1 MAVSTVAG
9 MRGAVSLAIALS
21 VPAASATEGEIAGRD
36 EIVFVTAGVIMLSL
50 LVQGPLLPA
59 IVRWARFP
67 VDHREDEEYELA
79 ERAISGAA
87 LAALDDLAAE
97 HGVGQEIRDKV
108 RAEGYQMLEF
118 SNARALAR
126 EQAIVDAEAQAL
138 DVLLDEPDPLGS
150 GNSMSEAAGDTSGG
164 GSDAAQTVLRLPD
177 ATLVDADGQSPD
189 GEVRTLQMLA
199 TSVDV
204 DVMQRSPL
212 LRHEEHTRLKLALID
227 RKREVLLGLRREG
240 TVDDLVVRRISAR
253 LDLEQVRLQGIEE
266 YD

>member
-1 MAVSTVAG
+1 
-9 MRGAVSLAIALS
+9 
-21 VPAASATEGEIAGRD
+21 
-36 EIVFVTAGVIMLSL
+36 
-50 LVQGPLLPA
+50 
-59 IVRWARFP
+59 
-67 VDHREDEEYELA
+67 
-79 ERAISGAA
+79 
-87 LAALDDLAAE
+87 
-97 HGVGQEIRDKV
+97 
-108 RAEGYQMLEF
+108 MLEF

-150 GNSMSEAAGDTSGG
+150 AGTMSEAAGDGETGDS

-177 ATLVDADGQSPD
+177 ATRIDADGQSPD

-212 LRHEEHTRLKLALID
+212 LRHEEHTRLKLALLD
-227 RKREVLLGLRREG
+227 RKREVLLGLRRDG

-253 LDLEQVRLQGIEE
+253 LDLEQVRLQGIED